1 MNLTRALEV
10 ALPDIPART
19 LAERYPRLDP
29 GTTFREH
36 IEGSKTVVRV
46 YVPSCGGMFT
56 FDLGEW
62 EMTRLFDGQRSYEEI
77 AQIYSQQSGKLYDAE
92 AVREYAESLE
102 ESEFWYK
109 TPQEKNIKLLQLS
122 REERRKKLKTKSK
135 WADLSDVTFPAF
147 NPDRFVTWVYG
158 KTKFI
163 YTPWFTILTL
173 IGFGIGLGLTIT
185 HWREISQ
192 DTLAFYSFS
201 NKSWGDVIALYTLGM
216 FVVAVHEFAHA
227 HACKHYGGR
236 VPAMGF
242 ALVYLAPAF
251 YTDTTEG
258 FVTGSHYQRLI
269 ISLAGVWSELILCA
283 IATPIW
289 WGTPPETL
297 VHDSAHFVMM
307 MTGIMSLVLNWNPL
321 MKLDGYYMLCDI
333 AGIQDLKEDSTAYA
347 SAWAKRHIWR
357 LPVEVP
363 YIPKRR
369 RLGFVIYALASGLYS
384 YTVLFVVAK
393 FAGNFVRNFSPE
405 WGFIPEIGVALLVFR
420 SRIRL
425 LVNFMKFFYLDK
437 KDRIIAWFTSKHLLA
452 SAVLLALFLA
462 IPFWRESVVG
472 KFQLEPAS
480 RAVVRAHIPGVVEKI
495 LVKEG
500 QQVTSGT
507 PLAVLRNS
515 HLQADVEEARAKVVL
530 ASDQVNAASA
540 RYSGYGNALMEQE
553 QRRAQLAQLSD
564 MKAALEL
571 SAPISG
577 TIVSP
582 NVSDLLGTYLRKGD
596 EVIEVADL
604 AALRAKIYIS
614 EFDLSK
620 VQTGAKARLQIS
632 GRVSIPDAQVVA
644 IAARPTEMSARLK
657 QEAEEK
663 GTSPLHYY
671 LVEIVVQNQKSTLKP
686 GMTGVARVYG
696 ARRSIG
702 GMAWEGIADFWG
714 RKLW

>member
-1 MNLTRALEV
+1 
-10 ALPDIPART
+10 
-19 LAERYPRLDP
+19 
-29 GTTFREH
+29 
-36 IEGSKTVVRV
+36 
-46 YVPSCGGMFT
+46 
-56 FDLGEW
+56 
-62 EMTRLFDGQRSYEEI
+62 
-77 AQIYSQQSGKLYDAE
+77 
-92 AVREYAESLE
+92 
-102 ESEFWYK
+102 
-109 TPQEKNIKLLQLS
+109 
-122 REERRKKLKTKSK
+122 
-135 WADLSDVTFPAF
+135 
-147 NPDRFVTWVYG
+147 
-158 KTKFI
+158 
-163 YTPWFTILTL
+163 
-173 IGFGIGLGLTIT
+173 
-185 HWREISQ
+185 
-192 DTLAFYSFS
+192 
-201 NKSWGDVIALYTLGM
+201 
-216 FVVAVHEFAHA
+216 
-227 HACKHYGGR
+227 
-236 VPAMGF
+236 
-242 ALVYLAPAF
+242 
-251 YTDTTEG
+251 
-258 FVTGSHYQRLI
+258 
-269 ISLAGVWSELILCA
+269 
-283 IATPIW
+283 
-289 WGTPPETL
+289 
-297 VHDSAHFVMM
+297 
-307 MTGIMSLVLNWNPL
+307 
-321 MKLDGYYMLCDI
+321 
-333 AGIQDLKEDSTAYA
+333 
-347 SAWAKRHIWR
+347 
-357 LPVEVP
+357 
-363 YIPKRR
+363 
-369 RLGFVIYALASGLYS
+369 
-384 YTVLFVVAK
+384 
-393 FAGNFVRNFSPE
+393 
-405 WGFIPEIGVALLVFR
+405 
-420 SRIRL
+420 